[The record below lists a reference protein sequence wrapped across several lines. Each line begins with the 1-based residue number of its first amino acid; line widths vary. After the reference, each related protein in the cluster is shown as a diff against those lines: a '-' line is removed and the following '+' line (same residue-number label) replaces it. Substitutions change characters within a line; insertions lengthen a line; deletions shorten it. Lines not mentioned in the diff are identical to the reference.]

1 MVHNQLPP
9 TGTYFKNNPVPKR
22 KKFIGVKSRQE
33 IEKIC
38 GDIEKNGISMQEVVD
53 ISKWIASLK
62 NRIPESVKT
71 SDVNFLRLAI
81 LQVISTFSVYIPLLN
96 VYWLASNCLY
106 SQTGSLS
113 HYGPLQYQKQD
124 FTTLQL

>member
-1 MVHNQLPP
+1 M
-9 TGTYFKNNPVPKR
+9 
-22 KKFIGVKSRQE
+22 KSRQE

-71 SDVNFLRLAI
+71 SDVNFLRLAV
-81 LQVISTFSVYIPLLN
+81 LQVISTFSVYIPLTPKRL
-96 VYWLASNCLY
+96 LAC
-106 SQTGSLS
+106 
-113 HYGPLQYQKQD
+113 KQL
-124 FTTLQL
+124 FI